1 MMMKKLLP
9 RASSEQL
16 LQVGT
21 DLTSKDQERMATIAK
36 LLEKA
41 MDEAVDLFSGYLE
54 NIKDEGVQPI
64 ARESIQAYIHA
75 FLHDERTKEYE
86 DGIIVFFNELRS
98 ARYNVGKLTVV
109 YNQLHF
115 FFTTH
120 ILSKR
125 GLLPHAAM
133 ELLETLQRAFN
144 KDQHMLI
151 DVFTIGLM
159 QTAADGVAELM
170 NKNSEIM
177 FIKDLL
183 AKLELQSDLSQNVAA
198 SSEQLSA
205 SIDEVARNASDVA
218 SHTDDAV
225 RETEQGKEIISL
237 ALNEIIRSD
246 HIFDQIVTS
255 FTELQQYL
263 NNIQEVAKLIER
275 IAKETNLLA
284 LNASIEAAHAGE
296 AGKGFAVVAS
306 EVRKLAEETMDSSKD
321 VSQNVQEVSELTK
334 RVADSIYSTQKVIK
348 AGVEEAEDA
357 LPFLDNITR
366 QIIEVGG
373 ATESIASITQEQAAA
388 VNEVTHRMVQNAE
401 LTSEAQ
407 ELSKKTGDAIYELSK
422 MTELFRN
429 TLFANNIRLSNR
441 SLLQLAKTDHMLW
454 KWRIYN
460 MLMGYEQVQP
470 EEVGSHRDCRLGK
483 WYYSEAT
490 VQQYQNAAD
499 YHTLDAPHER
509 VHQQARLAAEAY
521 RKGDLQ
527 QAEQHL
533 RDIELASAEVIRLI
547 DNLIDKLDE

>member
-9 RASSEQL
+9 RASSEHL
-16 LQVGT
+16 LQEGAYFT
-21 DLTSKDQERMATIAK
+21 KNDKERMATIAK
-36 LLEKA
+36 LLEKST
-41 MDEAVDLFSGYLE
+41 DEAIALFSGYLE
-54 NIKDEGVQPI
+54 HSRDQNSQPI
-64 ARESIQAYIHA
+64 EREKIQAFIHT
-75 FLHDERTKEYE
+75 FLQDERSVEYE
-86 DGIIVFFNELRS
+86 DKIIGFFNALRL
-98 ARYNVGKLTVV
+98 ARYNIGKLVV
-109 YNQLHF
+109 VFNQLHYF
-115 FFTTH
+115 FITH

-144 KDQHMLI
+144 NDQQLLI
-151 DVFTIGLM
+151 DVFTEDLM

-205 SIDEVARNASDVA
+205 SIDEVAKNAGDVA
-218 SHTDDAV
+218 THTEDAV
-225 RETEQGKEIISL
+225 RETAKGKEIISL

-255 FTELQQYL
+255 FMELQQYL
-263 NNIQEVAKLIER
+263 NKIKEVAKLIEH

-284 LNASIEAAHAGE
+284 MNASIEAAHAGE
-296 AGKGFAVVAS
+296 AGKGFAVVAN
-306 EVRKLAEETMDSSKD
+306 EVRKLAAETMDSSKN
-321 VSQNVQEVSELTK
+321 VSQNIQEVSDLTQ
-334 RVADSIYSTQKVIK
+334 RVADSIFSTQKVIK

-357 LPFLDNITR
+357 LPFLDKITE
-366 QIIEVGG
+366 QITEVGG
-373 ATESIASITQEQAAA
+373 ATESIAAITEEQAAA

-407 ELSKKTGDAIYELSK
+407 ELSKKTGDAVYELSK
-422 MTELFRN
+422 ITETLRN
-429 TLFANNIRLSNR
+429 ALFANNIKLSNR

-483 WYYSEAT
+483 WYFSAETAKH
-490 VQQYQNAAD
+490 YQNISD
-499 YHTLDAPHER
+499 YHLLDEPHER

-521 RKGDLQ
+521 RKGDKQ
-527 QAEQHL
+527 QAEDHL
-533 RDIELASAEVIRLI
+533 REIELASAEVIRLI
-547 DNLIDKLDE
+547 DHLIARLTK